1 MREYKLAAAPLMWQL
16 TNGNSVNAMGYNGQV
31 PGPPITATVGDLVKV
46 GFKNNL
52 PVDTTVHWHGV
63 DVPNPMDGVPD
74 VTQKP
79 VPPGGSFSY
88 QFVVNT
94 PGTYWYHSHVDE
106 MTQVR
111 SGLYGAIVVRPR
123 ESTVQF
129 DRDET
134 IILSDFGSM
143 AQGPTSGPGQASIGS
158 SSMPGMTGQGGM
170 GGGMMGQGGASGMG
184 QGMMGE
190 PQQPSDHA
198 KDFLINGKQAP
209 AVPEL
214 TVRQGERIRLR
225 LINASASADHFI
237 RLDGHQ
243 LTPITTDGHDLPQP
257 ARPADLIRLSPAERV
272 DVLLVAEHPGVWAL
286 HCAIAE
292 HTQMG
297 MQMTVR
303 YDGQQGSPS
312 VDQTDPR
319 GLKLW
324 APDLPA
330 QGRQTPPSDKTV
342 DLQISGNMMGSSN
355 WTINGQTYP
364 DVQPID
370 VKLGQSVRLRV
381 TNMSMEAHPMHL
393 HGQPFEVVALDGRVV
408 QPEIKDTI
416 EIGPMGSADLIFKAT
431 NPGKWLFHCH
441 NFEHMMNGLATI
453 IRVQ

>member
-1 MREYKLAAAPLMWQL
+1 
-16 TNGNSVNAMGYNGQV
+16 
-31 PGPPITATVGDLVKV
+31 
-46 GFKNNL
+46 
-52 PVDTTVHWHGV
+52 
-63 DVPNPMDGVPD
+63 
-74 VTQKP
+74 
-79 VPPGGSFSY
+79 
-88 QFVVNT
+88 
-94 PGTYWYHSHVDE
+94 
-106 MTQVR
+106 
-111 SGLYGAIVVRPR
+111 
-123 ESTVQF
+123 
-129 DRDET
+129 
-134 IILSDFGSM
+134 
-143 AQGPTSGPGQASIGS
+143 
-158 SSMPGMTGQGGM
+158 
-170 GGGMMGQGGASGMG
+170 
-184 QGMMGE
+184 
-190 PQQPSDHA
+190 
-198 KDFLINGKQAP
+198 
-209 AVPEL
+209 
-214 TVRQGERIRLR
+214 
-225 LINASASADHFI
+225 
-237 RLDGHQ
+237 
-243 LTPITTDGHDLPQP
+243 
-257 ARPADLIRLSPAERV
+257 
-272 DVLLVAEHPGVWAL
+272 
-286 HCAIAE
+286 
-292 HTQMG
+292 